1 MLNALALLVVFYIA
15 TGPFIVAR
23 GNPGV
28 ASVIPGYDI
37 VIINGRIIDGSGN
50 PRFYGRNMLRAS
62 EEAPRRLLDGA
73 TPSGPMRT
81 RDIIAAPGRIAELAS
96 RATSETSA

>member
-1 MLNALALLVVFYIA
+1 MLNALALLVVFCIA

-23 GNPGV
+23 GKPGV
-28 ASVIPGYDI
+28 ASVIPGFNI

-62 EEAPRRLLDGA
+62 EEAPRRLLDSA
-73 TPSGPMRT
+73 TPEWSDANQRHYRT
-81 RDIIAAPGRIAELAS
+81 AGSNLRTGFQS
-96 RATSETSA
+96 HF